1 MVDKKVVETRYAH
14 DSWGITICCVAS
26 FAEAWIE
33 KNFFCLVLPYNIVA
47 SFAEAWIEKNCSFSL
62 SMLRYVASFAEA
74 WIENFPFFG
83 SIHPTLSRLLRGGVD

>member
-33 KNFFCLVLPYNIVA
+33 NVLKPADDVILPSPPSRRRGLKNKRDCLGNERKLA
-47 SFAEAWIEKNCSFSL
+47 SFAEAWIEKNGNTSKKKK
-62 SMLRYVASFAEA
+62 
-74 WIENFPFFG
+74 
-83 SIHPTLSRLLRGGVD
+83 

>member
-33 KNFFCLVLPYNIVA
+33 NFI
-47 SFAEAWIEKNCSFSL
+47 AEAISFMKS
-62 SMLRYVASFAEA
+62 S
-74 WIENFPFFG
+74 P
-83 SIHPTLSRLLRGGVD
+83 PSRRRALK

>member
-33 KNFFCLVLPYNIVA
+33 IGNPHCSSRCCYVVSSQRYNYNSLQNNKCIDEKFYKHFMMAVLFDC
-47 SFAEAWIEKNCSFSL
+47 FAFV
-62 SMLRYVASFAEA
+62 Y
-74 WIENFPFFG
+74 
-83 SIHPTLSRLLRGGVD
+83 